1 MLAATQQNPNN
12 HRQPGELPIAN
23 CPIARE
29 VEVVPR
35 HQQLFSRIALKSAI
49 GNMQWLDD
57 IR

>member
-1 MLAATQQNPNN
+1 MLAATQPNPNN
-12 HRQPGELPIAN
+12 HRQPGELPIA
-23 CPIARE
+23 PIARE